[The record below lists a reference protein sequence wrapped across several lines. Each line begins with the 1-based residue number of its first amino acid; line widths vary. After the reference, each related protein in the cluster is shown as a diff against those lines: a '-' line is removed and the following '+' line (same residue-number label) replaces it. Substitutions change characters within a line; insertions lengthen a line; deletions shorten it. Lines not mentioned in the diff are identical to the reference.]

1 MGGSVAV
8 EKEKQINAQVYRL
21 YQTVTGRRIY
31 RCDLCDENFGSD
43 EKRKHIYSNHHR
55 RRLFKFENVDD
66 DCAEPKIEGRRVA
79 SVDVKMEKDNDGGS
93 KPNDSLTRNSSTLIT
108 PTDNIDY
115 YSWHCDQ
122 CPKTFRC
129 RGQWQDHIHFK
140 SKAGQICSHCRRRFS
155 SKQRLKLHVRSVH
168 DGDASSSNRNSR
180 RWVVS
185 PTSFFKCAH
194 CPQIFEIRRYL
205 NLHIIGINSSSY
217 PCNICHGNY
226 SSKQSLKVH
235 MERHQ
240 DHDLLSACR

>member
-1 MGGSVAV
+1 MGGSAAAATTIK
-8 EKEKQINAQVYRL
+8 KEKQINAQIYRL
-21 YQTVTGRRIY
+21 YQTVTGQRIY

-55 RRLFKFENVDD
+55 RRLFKFKNVND
-66 DCAEPKIEGRRVA
+66 DCAEPKIEDA
-79 SVDVKMEKDNDGGS
+79 SVVDVKMEKDNS
-93 KPNDSLTRNSSTLIT
+93 KPNDSPPEQLTRNPSTLIT
-108 PTDNIDY
+108 PTDVAAAAAAVNID

-155 SKQRLKLHVRSVH
+155 SKQKLKQHVRSVH
-168 DGDASSSNRNSR
+168 DASSNRNSR
-180 RWVVS
+180 SVVS
-185 PTSFFKCAH
+185 PSSFFKCVH

-205 NLHIIGINSSSY
+205 NLHIIGINSTSY

-226 SSKQSLKVH
+226 SSKRSLKVH

-240 DHDLLSACR
+240 ADH